1 MSDFEESASKLQNLN
16 PKMKEMI
23 AVEVMRIGQDSA
35 FAGQKR
41 RIPSVSRARLVYASE

>member
-35 FAGQKR
+35 FVRVTQVQPG
-41 RIPSVSRARLVYASE
+41 